1 MMKYILGLLFIYLIT
16 SCSIDS
22 GEISSTDTIKWNFK
36 LDGVQYKWSGN
47 PKDVMSWGSSTYS
60 VKSSTKNSIQLASI
74 QDPMISFDFI
84 VPSLSVGTYTLN
96 SIGSAYITDY
106 SGTII
111 TYYTT
116 NQHQI
121 ILKITES
128 NINLGKGK
136 IKGTFSGKL
145 TRENSS
151 GVTVVKNV
159 TEGYFEAVNE

>member
-1 MMKYILGLLFIYLIT
+1 MKNYILGFLFIFFII
-16 SCSIDS
+16 SCSSDS
-22 GEISSTDTIKWNFK
+22 SETSSSDTLKWNFK
-36 LDGVQYKWSGN
+36 FDGVQYKWSGN

-60 VKSSTKNSIQLASI
+60 VKSSTKYSIQLFSV

-84 VPSLSVGTYTLN
+84 VPSLSVGTYILN
-96 SIGSAYITDY
+96 SVGSAYITDY

-116 NQHQI
+116 NQYQI
-121 ILKITES
+121 VLKITEA
-128 NINLGKGK
+128 NINLDSGK

-151 GVTVVKNV
+151 GATIVKNI
-159 TEGYFEAVNE
+159 TEGYFEAIKE

>member
-1 MMKYILGLLFIYLIT
+1 MKKYILGFLFIFFII
-16 SCSIDS
+16 SCSTDS
-22 GEISSTDTIKWNFK
+22 SETSSSDTLKWNFK

-47 PKDVMSWGSSTYS
+47 PKDFSSWGSSTYS
-60 VKSSTKNSIQLASI
+60 VKSSTKNTITLFST
-74 QDPMISFDFI
+74 QDPIISFDFI

-106 SGTII
+106 SGAFI

-116 NQHQI
+116 NQYQI
-121 ILKITES
+121 VLKITES
-128 NINLGKGK
+128 NINLDSGK

-151 GVTVVKNV
+151 GVTIVKNIS
-159 TEGYFEAVNE
+159 EGYFEAIKE